1 MGSGD
6 DFVGLSEGSRIRGDV
21 LGGLGDDTLEL
32 TGVNSAIEGSADLGD
47 GDNVLRLRRGAR
59 LGVYEGGAGGDA
71 IDLEDSGTIDT
82 VRLGSGS
89 DRISVGA
96 DATVTELLLG
106 GESGDVD
113 AAEVLGGVGTIV
125 GGKGEVRLLGFGSAR
140 FGTIDLRDS
149 SPSVEGGLAS
159 RAILVA
165 R

>member
-1 MGSGD
+1 M
-6 DFVGLSEGSRIRGDV
+6 
-21 LGGLGDDTLEL
+21 
-32 TGVNSAIEGSADLGD
+32 
-47 GDNVLRLRRGAR
+47 
-59 LGVYEGGAGGDA
+59 
-71 IDLEDSGTIDT
+71 
-82 VRLGSGS
+82 
-89 DRISVGA
+89 GA

-125 GGKGEVRLLGFGSAR
+125 GGKGEVRLLGYGSAR

-165 R
+165 GDGQVLRYESLLGSRLGDDYIALVGGSSSFVVGARLCDGGRRRD